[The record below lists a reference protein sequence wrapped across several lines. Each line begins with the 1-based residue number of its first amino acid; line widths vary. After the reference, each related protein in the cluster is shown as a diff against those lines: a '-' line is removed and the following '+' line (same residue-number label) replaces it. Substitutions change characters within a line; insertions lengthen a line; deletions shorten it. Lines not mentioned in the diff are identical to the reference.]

1 MSSNFPAMQLKCI
14 GCSAQGDLGRRYECC
29 LCGPEVTYCGPC
41 FDEGRNS
48 PTLNH
53 MYYHPMKAIYSR
65 AEFDLFFSGEV
76 QENGEAPQSYKCPFC
91 DEMGFTSEELQV
103 HVVVKHGKHADGPA
117 LLAILEA
124 MNRVEAGAGKAM
136 LATTEIRCQEKSRGG
151 LSYEVI
157 LAEPAP
163 NVAVPK
169 RPVTPGKNVSVEE
182 IEQKLKAAEER
193 RISLEAKKMA
203 DISNKLAKVEEAT
216 RKKDEITNEFITQT
230 KEQLESKME
239 QHVEKREAIIS
250 DMKEKLKVYVYL
262 FTSDIKQNRIN
273 NCLQI
278 HAQEIEKT
286 RETLEQQ
293 KANEQKAIEEKL
305 KIAQS
310 LRDENIK
317 KMLDRLKEHNTI
329 KIAEIKSQNDQLEC
343 QKLEEKARLYE
354 NKLFAAELKREQEL
368 QKKIDKVQKLERR
381 AELVRQNKA
390 QAQDMDGQQSP
401 IASSG

>member
-1 MSSNFPAMQLKCI
+1 MGSNFSAMPTKCS
-14 GCSAQGDLGRRYECC
+14 GCEPT
-29 LCGPEVTYCGPC
+29 GPD
-41 FDEGRNS
+41 FDQRFDS
-48 PTLNH
+48 TLTH
-53 MYYHPMKAIYSR
+53 TDDQSIKVIYHRSILDKFI
-65 AEFDLFFSGEV
+65 
-76 QENGEAPQSYKCPFC
+76 NGEELLNGGDVSKSYNCAFC
-91 DEMGFTSEELQV
+91 GRKDFSAEELQL
-103 HVVVKHGKHADGPA
+103 HLSEIHLNHADGAA
-117 LLAILEA
+117 LVGMLEK
-124 MNRVEAGAGKAM
+124 MRKEDIENRTA
-136 LATTEIRCQEKSRGG
+136 TEIRCQEKSRGG

-239 QHVEKREAIIS
+239 LHVEKREAIIS
-250 DMKEKLKVYVYL
+250 DMKEKLK
-262 FTSDIKQNRIN
+262 
-273 NCLQI
+273 I

-343 QKLEEKARLYE
+343 QKLEEKARIYE
-354 NKLFAAELKREQEL
+354 NKLFAAEQNREKEL
-368 QKKIDKVQKLERR
+368 QKKIEKVQKLERR

-390 QAQDMDGQQSP
+390 QAQDLDGQQSP

>member
-1 MSSNFPAMQLKCI
+1 MASNLAAMHRKCLS
-14 GCSAQGDLGRRYECC
+14 CLAEGDLGRRYECV
-29 LCGPEVTYCGPC
+29 LCGSEVIYCGRC
-41 FDEGRNS
+41 FDEGRNR
-48 PTLNH
+48 PTDGH
-53 MYYHPMKAIYSR
+53 KYYHPMKAIYNQ
-65 AEFDLFFSGEV
+65 AHFELFFSGETLV
-76 QENGEAPQSYKCPFC
+76 NGEAPQSYKCPFC
-91 DEMGFTSEELQV
+91 DEMGFTGEELQV
-103 HVVVKHGKHADGPA
+103 HVAMKHGDHADGQA
-117 LLAILEA
+117 LLAILLA
-124 MNRVEAGAGKAM
+124 MNRSESAGKKFTGESNVA
-136 LATTEIRCQEKSRGG
+136 TEIRCQEKSRGG

-203 DISNKLAKVEEAT
+203 DISSKLAKVEEAT

-250 DMKEKLKVYVYL
+250 DMKEKLK
-262 FTSDIKQNRIN
+262 
-273 NCLQI
+273 I

-317 KMLDRLKEHNTI
+317 KMLDRLKEH
-329 KIAEIKSQNDQLEC
+329 
-343 QKLEEKARLYE
+343 
-354 NKLFAAELKREQEL
+354 
-368 QKKIDKVQKLERR
+368 ERR

>member
-1 MSSNFPAMQLKCI
+1 MSSNFPALQLRCL
-14 GCSAQGDLGRRYECC
+14 GCLSQEGLGRRYECC

-53 MYYHPMKAIYSR
+53 MYYHPMKAIYSQPD
-65 AEFDLFFSGEV
+65 FDLFFHGEI

-91 DEMGFTSEELQV
+91 DEMGFTGEELQV
-103 HVVVKHGKHADGPA
+103 HVTLKHGEHTDGPA
-117 LLAILEA
+117 LLAILEVI
-124 MNRVEAGAGKAM
+124 NQPENGEGKAV

-250 DMKEKLKVYVYL
+250 DMKEKLK
-262 FTSDIKQNRIN
+262 
-273 NCLQI
+273 I

-368 QKKIDKVQKLERR
+368 QKKIEKVQKLERR

-390 QAQDMDGQQSP
+390 QAQDVDGQQSP

>member
-1 MSSNFPAMQLKCI
+1 MK
-14 GCSAQGDLGRRYECC
+14 
-29 LCGPEVTYCGPC
+29 
-41 FDEGRNS
+41 
-48 PTLNH
+48 PTPTPNDH
-53 MYYHPMKAIYSR
+53 TPGHKYYHPMKVIFNQLYF
-65 AEFDLFFSGEV
+65 ELYFSGEQLDV
-76 QENGEAPQSYKCPFC
+76 CGEAPQSYKCAFC
-91 DEMGFTSEELQV
+91 LERGFTAETLQL
-103 HVVVKHGKHADGPA
+103 HIVVQHQSHADAPA
-117 LLAILEA
+117 LLAILKQMA
-124 MNRVEAGAGKAM
+124 
-136 LATTEIRCQEKSRGG
+136 LAWHEKSTEIRCQEKSRGG

-169 RPVTPGKNVSVEE
+169 RPVTPGKNVSAEE

-193 RISLEAKKMA
+193 RVSLEARKMA
-203 DISNKLAKVEEAT
+203 EISIKLAKVEEAT

-239 QHVEKREAIIS
+239 THVEKREAIIS
-250 DMKEKLKVYVYL
+250 DMKEKLK
-262 FTSDIKQNRIN
+262 
-273 NCLQI
+273 I

-305 KIAQS
+305 KTAQA

-329 KIAEIKSQNDQLEC
+329 KIAEIKSQVNQLEN
-343 QKLEEKARLYE
+343 QKLEEKARIIE
-354 NKLFAAELKREQEL
+354 NKLFTAEQNREKEL
-368 QKKIDKVQKLERR
+368 LKKIEKVQKLERR
-381 AELVRQNKA
+381 AEVVRQNKA
-390 QAQDMDGQQSP
+390 QSQDMDGQQNA

>member
-1 MSSNFPAMQLKCI
+1 MASSFPTVQRKCLA
-14 GCSAQGDLGRRYECC
+14 CEAQGDLGRRYECSV
-29 LCGPEVTYCGPC
+29 CGEEVTYCGNC
-41 FDEGRNS
+41 FDEGRNR
-48 PTLNH
+48 PTH
-53 MYYHPMKAIYSR
+53 THKYYHPMKAIYNR
-65 AEFDLFFSGEV
+65 AFFELFFSGEELV
-76 QENGEAPQSYKCPFC
+76 NGEAPQSYKCPFC
-91 DEMGFTSEELQV
+91 EEMGFTSEELQV
-103 HVVVKHGKHADGPA
+103 HVEEKHGSHVDGPA
-117 LLAILEA
+117 LIDILET
-124 MNRVEAGAGKAM
+124 MNQPAGRAVTTACGDGVGNAT
-136 LATTEIRCQEKSRGG
+136 TTEIRCQEKSRGG

-163 NVAVPK
+163 NVAGPK

-239 QHVEKREAIIS
+239 LHVEKREAIIS
-250 DMKEKLKVYVYL
+250 DMKEKLK
-262 FTSDIKQNRIN
+262 
-273 NCLQI
+273 I

-305 KIAQS
+305 KIAQT

-343 QKLEEKARLYE
+343 QKLVEKSRIYE
-354 NKLFAAELKREQEL
+354 NKLFAAEQNREKEL
-368 QKKIDKVQKLERR
+368 QKKIEKVQKLERR

-390 QAQDMDGQQSP
+390 QTQDMEGQHNA

>member
-1 MSSNFPAMQLKCI
+1 MASNFPTVHRKCL
-14 GCSAQGDLGRRYECC
+14 GCAAQGNLGRRYECSV
-29 LCGPEVTYCGPC
+29 CGSEVVYCGNC
-41 FDEGRNS
+41 FDAGRNR
-48 PTLNH
+48 PTH
-53 MYYHPMKAIYSR
+53 KHKYYHPMKAIYNR
-65 AEFDLFFSGEV
+65 ALFELFFMGENLV
-76 QENGEAPQSYKCPFC
+76 NGEAPQSYKCPFC

-103 HVVVKHGKHADGPA
+103 HVEEKHGGHADA
-117 LLAILEA
+117 ADLLAILEG
-124 MNRVEAGAGKAM
+124 MNQPADGSVTASS
-136 LATTEIRCQEKSRGG
+136 IRCQEKSRGG

-239 QHVEKREAIIS
+239 LHVEKREAIIS
-250 DMKEKLKVYVYL
+250 DLKEKLK
-262 FTSDIKQNRIN
+262 
-273 NCLQI
+273 I
-278 HAQEIEKT
+278 HSQEIEKT

-343 QKLEEKARLYE
+343 QKLEEKARIYE
-354 NKLFAAELKREQEL
+354 NKLFAAEQKREKEL
-368 QKKIDKVQKLERR
+368 QKKIEKVQMLERR

-390 QAQDMDGQQSP
+390 QSQDIDGQP
-401 IASSG
+401 NAIASSG

>member
-1 MSSNFPAMQLKCI
+1 MSSECPVVHRKCSGCPAH
-14 GCSAQGDLGRRYECC
+14 GDLGRWYECVV
-29 LCGPEVTYCGPC
+29 CGSQMTVCGAC
-41 FDEGRNS
+41 FDQDKNRVS
-48 PTLNH
+48 PKH
-53 MYYHPMKAIYSR
+53 KYYHPMRAFYNKKMLDIY
-65 AEFDLFFSGEV
+65 FGGEELV
-76 QENGEAPQSYKCPFC
+76 NGEAPQSFKCPFC
-91 DEMGFTSEELQV
+91 DELGFTAEELMV
-103 HVVVKHGKHADGPA
+103 HVEKKHSTHPDASA
-117 LLAILEA
+117 LIKILETMWNAGIAGVRGGGQDA
-124 MNRVEAGAGKAM
+124 MEQQHSCGIQDVEK
-136 LATTEIRCQEKSRGG
+136 LSTEIRCQEKSRGG

-203 DISNKLAKVEEAT
+203 DISNKLAKVDEAT

-230 KEQLESKME
+230 KEQLETKME
-239 QHVEKREAIIS
+239 LHVEKREAIIS
-250 DMKEKLKVYVYL
+250 DMKEKLK
-262 FTSDIKQNRIN
+262 
-273 NCLQI
+273 I

-305 KIAQS
+305 KIAQA

-317 KMLDRLKEHNTI
+317 KMLNRLKEH
-329 KIAEIKSQNDQLEC
+329 
-343 QKLEEKARLYE
+343 
-354 NKLFAAELKREQEL
+354 
-368 QKKIDKVQKLERR
+368 ERR

-390 QAQDMDGQQSP
+390 QTQDMDGQQNA